1 MRLACFRG
9 VVAALAIAL
18 MLSFFGCSNPT
29 GGGGGG
35 GSGASDDESLP
46 PYDHGE
52 AVETTTEISVTGS
65 AEFVGAGA
73 SDYYALLDDTNTTM
87 ELTLTDVPAGG
98 EVYFVFSNPGV
109 EATDTPKTTRLSSAG
124 VPIESQS
131 AYAPPRSHVP
141 TSYPPIPGRPEA
153 TEFSRDPAGA
163 LSALGT
169 RMKPRPEL
177 RPSSERRELTVG
189 SSTDTFAM
197 DYDGNTLQATL
208 RYEDTADGITLRI
221 WVPDNAYEGGD
232 RDYLVNQTMV
242 DAMGEQFLKAGDDND
257 IYDWVTGIYG
267 EPWGT
272 YNSDDLFYL
281 LPADSGSHI
290 DILLFDID
298 GDNQDGT
305 LGYYWPKDNYQG
317 FDSSNERLMFYIDSV
332 YYADGETGNDPAV
345 WSLEDHY
352 PAMQISTLAH
362 EFQHMIHYYQK
373 SVLKTSSGSEVGGS
387 DTWINEMLSLMAEDF
402 VSQRLQADAGLAIPG
417 PRGVVGPSE
426 GTVGVTTGR
435 LPGFNLQNDWPVT
448 QWYGSPADYAVAY
461 AFGAYLARNYGG
473 EDLMTGILQTSAR
486 DRDSIEQALA
496 AEGYGDLT
504 FEEVFR
510 LHPVAVFLSDAEAE
524 ADGVTLN
531 LADDSAW
538 FGGGSADMKLGQ
550 IDHYNYP
557 RWGDQY
563 GPWTWFTTADLY
575 EYFENS
581 HGAGV
586 NIYVDAGS
594 DGTAEQ
600 SWKVTLPD
608 GVYLTVVVKG

>member
-1 MRLACFRG
+1 MRPAYLRG
-9 VVAALAIAL
+9 VVAALAVAL
-18 MLSFFGCSNPT
+18 VVSVFGCSNPT

-35 GSGASDDESLP
+35 GGASDDEGLP

-52 AVETTTEISVTGS
+52 PVETTTDLSVTGS
-65 AEFVGAGA
+65 TEFVAAGG

-87 ELTLTDVPAGG
+87 ELSLSDIPAGG
-98 EVYFVFSNPGV
+98 EVYLVFSNPGV
-109 EATDTPKTTRLSSAG
+109 EAADAPKTTRLSSVG
-124 VPIESQS
+124 VPLESQS
-131 AYAPPRSHVP
+131 AYAPPRSDMTAPH
-141 TSYPPIPGRPEA
+141 PPVPGRPEA

-163 LSALGT
+163 LSSLGT
-169 RMKPRPEL
+169 RMKRRPEL

-197 DYDGNTLQATL
+197 DYDGNTLDATL
-208 RYEDTADGITLRI
+208 RYENTADGITLRI

-232 RDYLVNQTMV
+232 RDHLVDQSMV

-267 EPWGT
+267 EPWGPH
-272 YNSDDLFYL
+272 SLEPPHYL
-281 LPADSGSHI
+281 IPADSGSHI

-305 LGYYWPKDNYQG
+305 LGYYWPKDNYDG

-332 YYADGETGNDPAV
+332 YYADGDTGNGPAG

-373 SVLKTSSGSEVGGS
+373 SVLRTSSGSDVGGS

-402 VSQRLQADAGLAIPG
+402 VSQRLQDVAGVGIAG
-417 PRGVVGPSE
+417 PRGVSGPSE
-426 GTVGVTTGR
+426 GTVGITTGR
-435 LPGFNLQNDWPVT
+435 LPGFNLYNDWPVT
-448 QWYGSPADYAVAY
+448 QWYGSWADYAVAY

-473 EDLMTGILQTSAR
+473 EDLMAGILQTSAR
-486 DRDSIEQALA
+486 DRVSIEEALA
-496 AEGYGDLT
+496 DGVHSSLT
-504 FEEVFR
+504 FEELFR
-510 LHPVAVFLSDAEAE
+510 LHPVAVFLSDAETE
-524 ADGVTLN
+524 PNGVTLN
-531 LADDSAW
+531 LADDDAW
-538 FGGGSADMKLGQ
+538 FPGGSAGMQLGQ
-550 IDHYNYP
+550 IDHYNYVTS
-557 RWGDQY
+557 GDLY
-563 GPWTWFTTADLY
+563 GPWTWSSTGDLY

-581 HGAGV
+581 HSPGV

>member
-1 MRLACFRG
+1 MRSAYLRG
-9 VVAALAIAL
+9 VVAALAVAL
-18 MLSFFGCSNPT
+18 LISSFGCSNPT
-29 GGGGGG
+29 GGGSGGGGG
-35 GSGASDDESLP
+35 GSNDGTLP
-46 PYDHGE
+46 PYDHDE
-52 AVETTTEISVTGS
+52 PVQSTTDLSVTEP
-65 AEFVGAGA
+65 ADFVHAGG
-73 SDYYALLDDTNTTM
+73 SDYYALLDGTDTTL
-87 ELTLTDVPAGG
+87 ELSLSDIPAGG

-124 VPIESQS
+124 VALEPQS
-131 AYAPPRSHVP
+131 VYAQPRNDRITSH
-141 TSYPPIPGRPEA
+141 PPIPGRPEA
-153 TEFSRDPAGA
+153 TEFSRDPAGT
-163 LSALGT
+163 LSSLGT
-169 RMKPRPEL
+169 SLKPRPEL
-177 RPSSERRELTVG
+177 RTSSERRELTVG

-208 RYEDTADGITLRI
+208 RYENTADGITLRI

-242 DAMGEQFLKAGDDND
+242 NAMGEQFLKAGEDND
-257 IYDWVTGIYG
+257 IYDWVTAIYG

-272 YNSDDLFYL
+272 YNSDDLTYL

-305 LGYYWPKDNYQG
+305 LGYYWPKDNYEG

-332 YYADGETGNDPAV
+332 YYADGETGNGPAG
-345 WSLEDHY
+345 WSLEDYY

-362 EFQHMIHYYQK
+362 ELQHMIHFYQK
-373 SVLKTSSGSEVGGS
+373 SVLRTSSDSEVGGS
-387 DTWINEMLSLMAEDF
+387 DTWVNEMLSLMAEDF
-402 VSQRLQADAGLAIPG
+402 VSQRLQAAGIDIPG
-417 PRGVVGPSE
+417 PRGVVGASE
-426 GTVGVTTGR
+426 GTVGITAGR

-448 QWYGSPADYAVAY
+448 QWYGSWADYAVAY

-473 EDLMTGILQTSAR
+473 EDLMTAILQTDAR
-486 DRDSIEQALA
+486 DRNSIEQALTT
-496 AEGYGDLT
+496 EGYGDLN

-524 ADGVTLN
+524 PDGVTLN
-531 LADDSAW
+531 LANDGAW
-538 FGGGSADMKLGQ
+538 FSGGSAGMQLGQ

-557 RWGDQY
+557 LWEGEY
-563 GPWTWFTTADLY
+563 GPWTWFGTADLY

-581 HGAGV
+581 HGPGV
-586 NIYVDAGS
+586 NIYVDAAS
-594 DGTAEQ
+594 DGTADQ
-600 SWKVTLPD
+600 SWKVTLPE